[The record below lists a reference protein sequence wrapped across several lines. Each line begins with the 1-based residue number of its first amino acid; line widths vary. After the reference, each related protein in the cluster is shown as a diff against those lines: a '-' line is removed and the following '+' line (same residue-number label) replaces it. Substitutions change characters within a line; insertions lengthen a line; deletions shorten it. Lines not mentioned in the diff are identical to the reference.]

1 MNIQNL
7 NMFNE
12 AVYMGVDE
20 VNAEQKQRM
29 VNFAAEQVVLA
40 KIRTG
45 ELDPTNATHFLASC
59 QDILYAS
66 AHIAS
71 EHEEMC
77 RKYATEMSSSLSD
90 SLNASSGLSH

>member
-12 AVYMGVDE
+12 AVYMGTDE

-45 ELDPTNATHFLASC
+45 ELDPTNENFLASC
-59 QDILYAS
+59 QDILYAA